1 MGKTYLSTVKYLIK
15 TKFSIEGIVDK
26 HDIIGA
32 VFGQSEGLM
41 GEDMDLK
48 ELQQSGKLGRIDVEA
63 TTHNG
68 KTSGIITIPSGV
80 DKVKTSLLAAA
91 IETVDK
97 VGPCDSKFETIAI
110 EDTRGEKRKTV
121 TERAKELLQK
131 MGETMPESSEL
142 AAGIVNDLRGGEI
155 QQYGEDKL
163 PAGPDIDKNEEL
175 IIVEGRADVLNMLK
189 YGIKNCIAL
198 NGAAAPKTVID
209 LSRQKTTTLFMDGD
223 RGGYL
228 VARQLAQVAKID
240 FTARAPSGKEVEE
253 LMQKEILAALR
264 KKRPLTERSAMSRM
278 PEGIESTGDYGE
290 RKKTFDDRGP
300 SRSFRSSE
308 RTMSRMPEGSE
319 PTSEY
324 GERKKTF
331 DERSPSRGFRSER
344 SEGSGFKEG
353 SSGRGFRSGA
363 GTGFRSERSE
373 GSGFREGNRSSAFG
387 EGPGGNRGSG
397 RSFGGRPSGRFDRG
411 RPGGNR
417 GSGRSFGGRGTGE
430 RGRGFGGRGRSE
442 RFSAPMEAHNI
453 EQRPNDLGEFGQQMQ
468 ELNNTLRARFL
479 DEKMQAIKEISVRDL
494 LQEMRNNSNV
504 HAIVFD
510 GIITKRLTE
519 QAAQS
524 GIKVLVGVKKGKI
537 EETGQ
542 VKILSMY

>member
-68 KTSGIITIPSGV
+68 KTSGTMTIPSGV

-175 IIVEGRADVLNMLK
+175 IIVEGRADVLNLLK

-198 NGAAAPKTVID
+198 NGAATPKTIID
-209 LSRQKTTTLFMDGD
+209 LSRKKTTTLFMDGD

-253 LMQKEILAALR
+253 LTQKEILAALR

-278 PEGIESTGDYGE
+278 PEGIE
-290 RKKTFDDRGP
+290 
-300 SRSFRSSE
+300 
-308 RTMSRMPEGSE
+308 
-319 PTSEY
+319 PTSDY

-353 SSGRGFRSGA
+353 NSGRGFRSGA

-373 GSGFREGNRSSAFG
+373 GSGFREGNRGSAFG

-397 RSFGGRPSGRFDRG
+397 RSFGGSGA
-411 RPGGNR
+411 
-417 GSGRSFGGRGTGE
+417 GE

-442 RFSAPMEAHNI
+442 RFSAPMEAYNI

-494 LQEMRNNSNV
+494 LQEMRNSSNV

-510 GIITKRLTE
+510 GIITKRLAE

-524 GIKVLVGVKKGKI
+524 GIHVLVGVKKGKI

>member
-1 MGKTYLSTVKYLIK
+1 VIYEMGKTYLSTVKYLIK
-15 TKFSIEGIVDK
+15 TKFTIEGIVDK

-68 KTSGIITIPSGV
+68 KTSGTITIPSGV

-131 MGETMPESSEL
+131 MGETMPETSEL
-142 AAGIVNDLRGGEI
+142 AAGIVGDMRGAEI

-175 IIVEGRADVLNMLK
+175 IIVEGRADVLNLLK

-209 LSRQKTTTLFMDGD
+209 LSRLKTTTLFMDGD

-228 VARQLAQVAKID
+228 VARQIAQVAKID

-253 LMQKEILAALR
+253 LTQKEILAALR

-278 PEGIESTGDYGE
+278 PEGIEPSEDYGE
-290 RKKTFDDRGP
+290 RKKTFGERGP
-300 SRSFRSSE
+300 SRGFRSSE

-319 PTSEY
+319 STSDY

-331 DERSPSRGFRSER
+331 GERGPSRGFRS
-344 SEGSGFKEG
+344 SE
-353 SSGRGFRSGA
+353 RGFRSGA
-363 GTGFRSERSE
+363 GSRFRSERSG
-373 GSGFREGNRSSAFG
+373 GSGFSE
-387 EGPGGNRGSG
+387 GNRGSG
-397 RSFGGRPSGRFDRG
+397 FGGRSGERFGRG
-411 RPGGNR
+411 RPGGSR
-417 GSGRSFGGRGTGE
+417 GGGRGFGGRGAGGG
-430 RGRGFGGRGRSE
+430 GRGFGGRGRSE
-442 RFSAPMEAHNI
+442 RFSAPMEAYPI
-453 EQRPNDLGEFGQQMQ
+453 EQQPNDLGEFGQQMQ

-494 LQEMRNNSNV
+494 LQEMQNSRNV

-510 GIITKRLTE
+510 GIITKRLAE

-524 GIKVLVGVKKGKI
+524 GVKILVGVKKGKI

>member
-41 GEDMDLK
+41 GEEMDLK
-48 ELQQSGKLGRIDVEA
+48 ELQQGGKLGRIDVEA

-68 KTSGIITIPSGV
+68 KTSGTITIPSGV

-131 MGETMPESSEL
+131 MGETMPETSEL
-142 AAGIVNDLRGGEI
+142 ASEIVGGMRGAEM
-155 QQYGEDKL
+155 QEYGEDKL

-175 IIVEGRADVLNMLK
+175 IIVEGRADVLNLLK

-209 LSRQKTTTLFMDGD
+209 LSRLKTTTLFMDGD

-253 LMQKEILAALR
+253 LTQKEILAALR

-278 PEGIESTGDYGE
+278 PEGIESTDDYGE
-290 RKKTFDDRGP
+290 RKKPF
-300 SRSFRSSE
+300 
-308 RTMSRMPEGSE
+308 
-319 PTSEY
+319 
-324 GERKKTF
+324 GERG
-331 DERSPSRGFRSER
+331 PSRGFRSER
-344 SEGSGFKEG
+344 SGSSFREG

-363 GTGFRSERSE
+363 GGRFRGGRS
-373 GSGFREGNRSSAFG
+373 GGFG
-387 EGPGGNRGSG
+387 EGSRGGMGRG
-397 RSFGGRPSGRFDRG
+397 FGGRPSGRFGRG
-411 RPGGNR
+411 RPGGSR
-417 GSGRSFGGRGTGE
+417 GS
-430 RGRGFGGRGRSE
+430 GRGFGGRGRSE
-442 RFSAPMEAHNI
+442 RFSAPMEPYHI
-453 EQRPNDLGEFGQQMQ
+453 EQQPNDLGEFTQQMQ
-468 ELNNTLRARFL
+468 ELSNSLRARFL

-494 LQEMRNNSNV
+494 LQEMQSSSNV

-510 GIITKRLTE
+510 GIITKRLAE

-524 GIKVLVGVKKGKI
+524 GVKVLVGVKKGKI